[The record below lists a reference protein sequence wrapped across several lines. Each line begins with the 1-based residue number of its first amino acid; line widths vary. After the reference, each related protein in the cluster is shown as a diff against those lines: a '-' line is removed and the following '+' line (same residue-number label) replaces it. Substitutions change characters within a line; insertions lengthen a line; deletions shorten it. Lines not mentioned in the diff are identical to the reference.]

1 MSISFNWPKL
11 VNYMYL
17 VSNFLSGARNSWTT
31 LPIARMQDCA
41 EKQCYVQCSRN
52 NTQVFSCIMC
62 IQRHAFQMLQRSVLN
77 SCVRCSL
84 TFAYFFWPF
93 SFVTNKDL
101 TSRSDKLVQQSG
113 STPKSVLSHQFPC
126 LCLLTVPG
134 HFVFPFSPLQI
145 VDTFDRLLPPAEGL
159 KQCWRRAVKNNT
171 GCAKTGRWDLAV
183 PSGRD
188 GLSRPRVFQRW
199 LWSLPSAEFGREN
212 FEGW

>member
-1 MSISFNWPKL
+1 MWPHRQIPVPIML
-11 VNYMYL
+11 MQ
-17 VSNFLSGARNSWTT
+17 VSPRQMA
-31 LPIARMQDCA
+31 
-41 EKQCYVQCSRN
+41 
-52 NTQVFSCIMC
+52 QVFSCIMC

-93 SFVTNKDL
+93 SFVTIKDL

-171 GCAKTGRWDLAV
+171 GGAVVTSRWSFCAFAL
-183 PSGRD
+183 
-188 GLSRPRVFQRW
+188 RVEKARTV
-199 LWSLPSAEFGREN
+199 LNVILVLKKCPSAFN
-212 FEGW
+212 S

>member
-1 MSISFNWPKL
+1 MFIYAQRGHGSPNLPKSSQIISFIAFNGAQNDRQVNRHQTSIGSSSKTFLSVLCIVHKL
-11 VNYMYL
+11 VSLLWPHRQIPMPIML
-17 VSNFLSGARNSWTT
+17 MQVSPRQMA
-31 LPIARMQDCA
+31 
-41 EKQCYVQCSRN
+41 
-52 NTQVFSCIMC
+52 QVFSCIMC

-84 TFAYFFWPF
+84 TFAYFFWRF

-113 STPKSVLSHQFPC
+113 SSPKSVLSHQFPC

-159 KQCWRRAVKNNT
+159 KQC
-171 GCAKTGRWDLAV
+171 
-183 PSGRD
+183 
-188 GLSRPRVFQRW
+188 
-199 LWSLPSAEFGREN
+199 
-212 FEGW
+212 